1 MLKHLPLLCALLGL
15 ASAVQA
21 SVNAPSTLDDYRTQ
35 SRASLEQ
42 LLAAE
47 SAADSRDRA
56 ILAVVQA
63 PSDGVAEQTIESLA
77 VYREQHPDDLYA
89 KMYEGYGWLF
99 TAGEYVKKQN
109 YFRAAELAKRGF
121 FLIDEAVDQQPDDW
135 RLRFLRARLDVYVP
149 AEFGRHVVALKDLD
163 YLRQRQAE
171 LPAALAVLIDF
182 LQIRALAADGQQ
194 AQAEQL
200 REQLRRSPVWAELL
214 QQPAP
219 SRLFL
224 TSEEIQYVLAPIVEG
239 EQ

>member
-1 MLKHLPLLCALLGL
+1 MLKRLPLLLTLVL
-15 ASAVQA
+15 AGGVQA
-21 SVNAPSTLDDYRTQ
+21 SVQPPATLDAYRAQ
-35 SRASLEQ
+35 SRASLDA
-42 LLAAE
+42 LLADGSL
-47 SAADSRDRA
+47 SAARDRA

-63 PSDGVAEQTIESLA
+63 PSDGVAEQTIEALA
-77 VYREQHPDDLYA
+77 AYREQHPDDLYA

-163 YLRQRQAE
+163 YLRQRQGE
-171 LPAALAVLIDF
+171 LPASLAALIDF
-182 LQIRALAADGQQ
+182 LQVRALAADGQQ

>member
-1 MLKHLPLLCALLGL
+1 MLKRLPLLLTLVL
-15 ASAVQA
+15 AGGIQA
-21 SVNAPSTLDDYRTQ
+21 SVEPPATLDAYRAQ
-35 SRASLEQ
+35 SRASLDA
-42 LLAAE
+42 LLADGSL
-47 SAADSRDRA
+47 SAARDRA

-63 PSDGVAEQTIESLA
+63 PSDGVAEQTIEALA
-77 VYREQHPDDLYA
+77 AYREQHPDDLYA

-149 AEFGRHVVALKDLD
+149 AEFGRHVVALKDLA
-163 YLRQRQAE
+163 YLRQRQGE
-171 LPAALAVLIDF
+171 LPASLAALIDF
-182 LQIRALAADGQQ
+182 LQIRALDADGQQ
-194 AQAEQL
+194 AQAKHL
-200 REQLRRSPVWAELL
+200 REQLRRSPLWAELL

>member
-1 MLKHLPLLCALLGL
+1 MLKRLPLLLTLALACG
-15 ASAVQA
+15 VQA
-21 SVNAPSTLDDYRTQ
+21 SVEPPATLDAYRVQ
-35 SRASLEQ
+35 SRASLDA
-42 LLAAE
+42 LLADGSL
-47 SAADSRDRA
+47 SAARDRA

-63 PSDGVAEQTIESLA
+63 PSDGVAEQTIEALA
-77 VYREQHPDDLYA
+77 AYREQHPDDLYA

-163 YLRQRQAE
+163 YLRQRQGE
-171 LPAALAVLIDF
+171 LPASLAALIDF
-182 LQIRALAADGQQ
+182 LQIRALDADGQQ
-194 AQAEQL
+194 AQAESL
-200 REQLRRSPVWAELL
+200 REQLRRSPLWAELL

>member
-1 MLKHLPLLCALLGL
+1 MFKRLPLLLTLVLVGG
-15 ASAVQA
+15 VQA
-21 SVNAPSTLDDYRTQ
+21 SVEPPATLDVYRAQ
-35 SRASLEQ
+35 SRASLDA
-42 LLAAE
+42 LLADGSL
-47 SAADSRDRA
+47 SAARDRA

-63 PSDGVAEQTIESLA
+63 PSDGVAEQTIEALA
-77 VYREQHPDDLYA
+77 AYREQHPDDLYA

-163 YLRQRQAE
+163 YLRQRQGE
-171 LPAALAVLIDF
+171 LPASLAALIDF
-182 LQIRALAADGQQ
+182 LQIRALDADGQQ

>member
-1 MLKHLPLLCALLGL
+1 MLKRLPLLMILLTL
-15 ASAVQA
+15 AGGVQA
-21 SVNAPSTLDDYRTQ
+21 SAEPPATLDAYRAQ
-35 SRASLEQ
+35 SRASLDE
-42 LLAAE
+42 LLAGN
-47 SAADSRDRA
+47 SASDTRDHA

-121 FLIDEAVDQQPDDW
+121 FLIDEAVDQQPEDW

-163 YLRQRQAE
+163 YLKEHRGS
-171 LPAALAVLIDF
+171 LPPSLSGVIDF
-182 LQIRALAADGQQ
+182 LQVRALAAAGQQ
-194 AQAEQL
+194 EQAEHL
-200 REQLRRSPVWAELL
+200 REQLRGSPVWAELL
-214 QQPAP
+214 QQPQP
-219 SRLFL
+219 RLFL
-224 TSEEIQYVLAPIVEG
+224 TAEEIQYVLAPIVGG

>member
-1 MLKHLPLLCALLGL
+1 MLKRLPLLLTLML
-15 ASAVQA
+15 AGGVQA
-21 SVNAPSTLDDYRTQ
+21 SVQPPATLDAYRAQ
-35 SRASLEQ
+35 SRASLDA
-42 LLAAE
+42 LLADGSL
-47 SAADSRDRA
+47 SAARDRA

-63 PSDGVAEQTIESLA
+63 PSDGVAEQTIEALA
-77 VYREQHPDDLYA
+77 AYREQHPDDLYA

-163 YLRQRQAE
+163 YLRQRQGE
-171 LPAALAVLIDF
+171 LPASLAALIDF
-182 LQIRALAADGQQ
+182 LQIRALDADGQQ

>member
-1 MLKHLPLLCALLGL
+1 MLKRLPLLLTLVL
-15 ASAVQA
+15 AGGVQA
-21 SVNAPSTLDDYRTQ
+21 SVQPPATLDAYRAQ
-35 SRASLEQ
+35 SRASLDA
-42 LLAAE
+42 LLADGSL
-47 SAADSRDRA
+47 SAARDRA

-63 PSDGVAEQTIESLA
+63 PSDGVAEQTIEALA
-77 VYREQHPDDLYA
+77 AYREQHPDDLYA

-163 YLRQRQAE
+163 YLRQRE
-171 LPAALAVLIDF
+171 LPASLAALIDF
-182 LQIRALAADGQQ
+182 LQIRALDADGQQ

-200 REQLRRSPVWAELL
+200 REQLRRSPLWAELL

>member
-1 MLKHLPLLCALLGL
+1 MLKRLPLLLTLVL
-15 ASAVQA
+15 AGGVQA
-21 SVNAPSTLDDYRTQ
+21 SVQPPATLDAYRAQ
-35 SRASLEQ
+35 SRASLDA
-42 LLAAE
+42 LLADGSL
-47 SAADSRDRA
+47 SAARDRA

-63 PSDGVAEQTIESLA
+63 PSDGVAEQTIEALA
-77 VYREQHPDDLYA
+77 AYREQHPDDLYA

-163 YLRQRQAE
+163 YLRQRQGE
-171 LPAALAVLIDF
+171 LPASLAALIDF
-182 LQIRALAADGQQ
+182 LQIRALDADGQQ

-200 REQLRRSPVWAELL
+200 REQLRRSPLWAELL

-224 TSEEIQYVLAPIVEG
+224 TAEEIHYVLAPIVEG